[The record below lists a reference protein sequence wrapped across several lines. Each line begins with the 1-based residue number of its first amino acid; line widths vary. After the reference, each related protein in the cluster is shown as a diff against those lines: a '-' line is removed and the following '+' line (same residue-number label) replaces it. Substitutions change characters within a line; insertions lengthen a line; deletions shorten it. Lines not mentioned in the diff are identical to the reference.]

1 MANASVSMRKLTKS
15 NPSLSDSMYMRLA
28 QLKDLNSSNGMFA
41 MLKIEESLLIA
52 RRLLDFPAKYAN
64 IVT

>member
-1 MANASVSMRKLTKS
+1 
-15 NPSLSDSMYMRLA
+15 MYMRLA